1 MVDVKGFKLKG
12 LKLNKNIITARLI
25 ENSISADDLSSR
37 DYYGDGTLLGG
48 IVGRRI
54 SIRLKDGTEIVPA
67 YEAADVRKKFRNSIE
82 YYRSGRVRSL
92 YLQDAIEVETVV
104 GKVQAELITFHENG
118 LIKKIFPLYGQI
130 SAYWSEEQESE
141 EAPVAAVSFAGKT
154 HDLKVESLTFFEDG
168 NIKSIDFWRNTNIKR
183 SNKDEH

>member
-25 ENSISADDLSSR
+25 ENSISADDLSSC

-67 YEAADVRKKFRNSIE
+67 YEAADVRKKFRNRKN
-82 YYRSGRVRSL
+82 Y
-92 YLQDAIEVETVV
+92 
-104 GKVQAELITFHENG
+104 
-118 LIKKIFPLYGQI
+118 P
-130 SAYWSEEQESE
+130 
-141 EAPVAAVSFAGKT
+141 
-154 HDLKVESLTFFEDG
+154 
-168 NIKSIDFWRNTNIKR
+168 
-183 SNKDEH
+183 

>member
-1 MVDVKGFKLKG
+1 MVDVKGFKLNK
-12 LKLNKNIITARLI
+12 LKLNINIITARLI
-25 ENSISADDLSSR
+25 ENSISAEDFSSR
-37 DYYGDGTLLGG
+37 DYYSDGTLLGG

-54 SIRLKDGTEIVPA
+54 SIKLKDGTEIIPA
-67 YEAADVRKKFRNSIE
+67 YEAVDVRKKFRNSIE

-92 YLQDAIEVETVV
+92 YLQDAVEVNTEIGRV
-104 GKVQAELITFHENG
+104 KAELITFYENG

-141 EAPVAAVSFAGKT
+141 EAPVAAVSFAGKNLN
-154 HDLKVESLTFFEDG
+154 LKVESITFFEDG
-168 NIKSIDFWRNTNIKR
+168 NIRSIDFWRNTNSKR